1 MISII
6 ICNRGERLQKDLED
20 NIKCSIGDV
29 DYEIICIN
37 NEKGQYNIFQAYNIG
52 VKKANFS
59 YLCFMHDDVR
69 FHTLNWGVNV
79 INHFSDRQ
87 VGMVG
92 VAGPT
97 YLSKNPGIWWGINR
111 PTNPTYSTRVLSLD
125 TNRQNPQEQHK
136 VNVNPY
142 NEKTSEVVALD
153 GLFFCIRKDL
163 FSKISFD
170 EKFGGFHFYDIDISL
185 QVLRLN
191 FKLLCVYDIF
201 VEHISMPNLYKEWV
215 KSSRLFYNKWR
226 GMLPVH
232 SYPFERSVIKKMEL
246 NNMQTMFNVLTAAG
260 VSLFRYFT
268 LKEIARMIYT
278 HPLFILRKICKRFV

>member
-6 ICNRGERLQKDLED
+6 ICNRGEKIISDLEN
-20 NIKCSIGDV
+20 NIKSTIGDIE
-29 DYEIICIN
+29 YEIICIN

-52 VKKANFS
+52 VEKAKFP
-59 YLCFMHDDVR
+59 YLCFLHDDVR
-69 FHTLNWGVNV
+69 FHTLNWGGNV
-79 INHFSDRQ
+79 INHFSDKD
-87 VGMVG
+87 VGMIG

-97 YLSKNPGIWWGINR
+97 FLSKNPGIWWGINSES
-111 PTNPTYSTRVLSLD
+111 NPTYSTRQKNID
-125 TNRQNPQEQHK
+125 TNRQNPKEQHTTNNNPFKEK
-136 VNVNPY
+136 V
-142 NEKTSEVVALD
+142 SEVVALD

-163 FSKISFD
+163 FDSIKFD
-170 EKFGGFHFYDIDISL
+170 EEYGGFHFYDIDISL
-185 QVLRLN
+185 QVFNLKY
-191 FKLLCVYDIF
+191 KLVCVYDILI
-201 VEHISMPNLYKEWV
+201 EHISVSNLSAEWI

-268 LKEIARMIYT
+268 IKEIARMIYT